1 MSRNKIHAEAF
12 RVYFSI
18 CAINCEKRCGKKLPM
33 AKSKKNKNKAKL
45 NLTVRDEQRNKLEQ
59 MASLEKR
66 SVSNLIEVMAD
77 ERWARLAEQQG
88 IAYAKT
94 VAEAMNLK
102 LDMNKAADREKLR
115 RAVLDLVAGKKMPK

>member
-1 MSRNKIHAEAF
+1 M
-12 RVYFSI
+12 V
-18 CAINCEKRCGKKLPM
+18 
-33 AKSKKNKNKAKL
+33 KSKKNKTKAKL

-66 SVSNLIEVMAD
+66 SVSNLIEIMAD
-77 ERWARLAEQQG
+77 ERWDRLAEQQG

-102 LDMNKAADREKLR
+102 LDADNPADREKLR
-115 RAVLDLVAGKKMPK
+115 RAILGLVAGRKMRKQKRHS